1 MPNFGRSAQKQN
13 TATQIAMR
21 AIPVLSPAG
30 SKPSL
35 WKTRSSIIS
44 NGTIRAHNAKDMT
57 SARSAILGYTQ

>member
-21 AIPVLSPAG
+21 AIPILIPVG
-30 SKPSL
+30 WKPSL

-44 NGTIRAHNAKDMT
+44 NGTIRAHSAKDMM